1 MASQYVL
8 IDYEN
13 VQPKSLAV
21 LAEHSFNVL
30 VFFGVNQTKV
40 SIEFMTSIQRLADSA
55 RVIQLSAGGKNA
67 LDFYIAYYLGD
78 LATREPHAKYHVIS
92 KDTGFDPL
100 LKHLKSKGVDVHR
113 VADLAEIPDLRI
125 KEKMSDDE
133 KIDAVVKNLAARGQ
147 SRPRKVSTLQ
157 NTINTLFTRKLSQK
171 ELTNLVD
178 ELARRKYISVNQS
191 NVSYSLQR

>member
-21 LAEHSFNVL
+21 LAERSFNVL

-40 SIEFMTSIQRLADSA
+40 SIEFMTSIQRLADRA

-78 LATREPHAKYHVIS
+78 LATTEPRAKYHVIS

-100 LKHLKSKGVDVHR
+100 LEHLKSKGVDVHR

-125 KEKMSDDE
+125 KEEMSADE
-133 KIDAVVKNLAARGQ
+133 KIEAVVKNLAARGQ

-178 ELARRKYISVNQS
+178 ELAKRKYISVSQS
-191 NVSYSLQR
+191 SVSYSLQR